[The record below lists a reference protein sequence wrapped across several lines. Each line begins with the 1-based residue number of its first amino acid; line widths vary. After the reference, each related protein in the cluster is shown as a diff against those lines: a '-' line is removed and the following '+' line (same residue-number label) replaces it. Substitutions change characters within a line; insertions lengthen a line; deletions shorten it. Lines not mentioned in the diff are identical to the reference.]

1 MAFLPC
7 MLLWLLDHSLV
18 AMGHRIIYYPNRAT
32 KSFMWVQPVGW
43 GSLGEIGRYN
53 MSVIQKKQNSFSLLG
68 QARFWLYDLG
78 RSQSTAHGHVFIVP
92 LKQLMSMSKS
102 YSSKL
107 MIFIFYFTKDDR
119 NGRENSINR
128 LFPSPHSCS
137 SFLPP
142 PLPPTP
148 LSLPLFFL
156 VLYWGMCSKP
166 LHCIL
171 GLPI

>member
-1 MAFLPC
+1 
-7 MLLWLLDHSLV
+7 
-18 AMGHRIIYYPNRAT
+18 
-32 KSFMWVQPVGW
+32 
-43 GSLGEIGRYN
+43 

-68 QARFWLYDLG
+68 QARSGCMTWEG
-78 RSQSTAHGHVFIVP
+78 VTAHTAHGHVFVVP

-119 NGRENSINR
+119 NGRENIINR

-142 PLPPTP
+142 PAPPSSP
-148 LSLPLFFL
+148 LLFLRPPSSSPSSSLFFTEAC
-156 VLYWGMCSKP
+156 VLSCYTAF
-166 LHCIL
+166 
-171 GLPI
+171 